1 MYARVS
7 AYEGGYPQDYDAG
20 LDALRTEV
28 LPQLQ
33 GLPGYRGAVSLVDRA
48 TGRSL
53 SITYWADEQAL
64 AASRNTVEA
73 IRERAAVTSG
83 SRILEVTEYEVG
95 HTDFPIR
102 SDLRPEAPR
111 PRP

>member
-1 MYARVS
+1 MYARVG

-33 GLPGYRGAVSLVDRA
+33 VLPGYRGAASVVERA

-53 SITYWADEQAL
+53 SITYWADAQAL
-64 AASRNTVEA
+64 AASRDTVEA
-73 IRERAAVTSG
+73 IRERAAATSG

-95 HTDFPIR
+95 HTDLPTPPDFPT
-102 SDLRPEAPR
+102 EAPR
-111 PRP
+111 P

>member
-20 LDALRTEV
+20 LQALRTEV

-53 SITYWADEQAL
+53 SITYWADEHAL
-64 AASRNTVEA
+64 AASRSTVEA
-73 IRERAAVTSG
+73 IRERAAATSG

-95 HTDFPIR
+95 YTDLPTPPHVP
-102 SDLRPEAPR
+102 PEAPC
-111 PRP
+111 P